1 MQTDMIARKKANQL
15 WVIIGVCSLGLSI
28 TACDNEMLSRNDKE
42 TAGAEL
48 RFDTSISDDPST
60 RANGASLIEGTAF
73 PNGEHTFGMFIT
85 DGDGAQLV
93 TGSDDNMRLTLT
105 RATGVED
112 DWKHTNKNDKEMLS
126 LSVNHGGVVN
136 ISGYYPWVEDA
147 SPEAVPFDLTGDPDN
162 WKDLMYLTSPSD
174 PVTVLDGKTIPLNF
188 SHAYCWVKVVLSKLT
203 DKNKVF
209 VGAVSITNSNNDLK
223 RIINRGQI
231 DPKTGNVIPTTSQ
244 AGSIVFK
251 CPQPIELILNQAD
264 DTPGYSPVEFNFLV
278 PEFMSADTKDFEII
292 IQVTAMIESP
302 GSSGGAYE
310 ILSFPINKKFL
321 NNAADGHG
329 GTLFGFQRGK
339 CNRYD
344 IIYNNSEMALS
355 LASWD
360 NATIPDK
367 PNTPNHQVGQQQQQD
382 VITVKF
388 NNQGVKPEQN
398 KLPPTDHMNHDLLGE
413 VADGNNGYYVTTVP
427 DPNVTSS
434 YDAWK
439 PFLYADKFNP
449 WLQVSIK
456 DAAGGG
462 IVPWKDAETGVLR
475 AKQACI
481 DFKGGG
487 YTDWRLP
494 RLGELG
500 MLVYFRVQGSG
511 IPSPDLTQE
520 GYWSATEHG
529 VTEAFC
535 AIRQTPGSTPIPRVV
550 SKTGRMSV
558 RCVRDLEK
566 PNPGI

>member
-85 DGDGAQLV
+85 DGDGAPLV

-105 RATGVED
+105 RAVGAED
-112 DWKHTNKNDKEMLS
+112 DWKHTNKNDKEMPS

-136 ISGYYPWVEDA
+136 ISGYYPWVEGA
-147 SPEAVPFDLTGDPDN
+147 TPTAVPFDLTGDPAT

-174 PVTVLDGKTIPLNF
+174 PVTVLDGQAISLNF

-231 DPKTGNVIPTTSQ
+231 DPKTGNVIPATSQ
-244 AGSIVFK
+244 AGSIMFK

-278 PEFMSADTKDFEII
+278 PAFMSLETKDFEII
-292 IQVTAMIESP
+292 LQVTAKI
-302 GSSGGAYE
+302 GDAGAYE

-321 NNAADGHG
+321 NNVPDGHG
-329 GTLFGFQRGK
+329 GTLFGFQRGM

-382 VITVKF
+382 VIPVKF
-388 NNQGVKPEQN
+388 NNQGVSPPTTEAGLN
-398 KLPPTDHMNHDLLGE
+398 KLPITDHRNHDLLGE
-413 VADGNNGYYVTTVP
+413 VADGNNGDYVTTVP
-427 DPNVTSS
+427 DPNVTHF
-434 YDAWK
+434 YDAWG

-449 WLQVSIK
+449 SLQVSK
-456 DAAGGG
+456 TDAAGGG

-500 MLVYFRVQGSG
+500 MLLYFRDQMGM
-511 IPSPDLTQE
+511 PSPNLTQD
-520 GYWSATEHG
+520 GYWSATEHSA
-529 VTEAFC
+529 TEAFC
-535 AIRQTPGSTPIPRVV
+535 AIRQTPGDTPIPRVV
-550 SKTGRMSV
+550 DKTGRMSV
-558 RCVRDLEK
+558 RCVRDLQK

>member
-60 RANGASLIEGTAF
+60 RANGASLIKGTTF

-85 DGDGAQLV
+85 DGDGAPLV

-147 SPEAVPFDLTGDPDN
+147 SPEAVPFDLTGDPST
-162 WKDLMYLTSPSD
+162 WTDLMYLTSPSD

-223 RIINRGQI
+223 RIINRGKI
-231 DPKTGNVIPTTSQ
+231 DPKTGNVIPATSQ
-244 AGSIVFK
+244 AGSIMFK
-251 CPQPIELILNQAD
+251 CPQPIELIINAAD

-278 PEFMSADTKDFEII
+278 PAFMSLDTKDFEII
-292 IQVTAMIESP
+292 LQVTAKI
-302 GSSGGAYE
+302 GNAGAYE

-321 NNAADGHG
+321 NNVADGHG
-329 GTLFGFQRGK
+329 GTLFGFQRGM
-339 CNRYD
+339 CNKYD

-355 LASWD
+355 LASWG

-382 VITVKF
+382 VISIIF
-388 NNQGVKPEQN
+388 DNQGQKPEAN
-398 KLPPTDHMNHDLLGE
+398 KLSPSDHMNHDLLGE
-413 VADGNNGYYVTTVP
+413 VADGNNGYCVEI
-427 DPNVTSS
+427 DPVLNPSNVFE
-434 YDAWK
+434 AWES
-439 PFLYADKFNP
+439 FLYAEPFNP
-449 WLQVSIK
+449 SLQVSK
-456 DAAGGG
+456 TDAAGGR

-500 MLVYFRVQGSG
+500 MLAYFKKSG
-511 IPSPDLTQE
+511 EPELLQD
-520 GYWSATEHG
+520 GYWSATERSA
-529 VTEAFC
+529 TEAFC
-535 AIRQTPGSTPIPRVV
+535 IIRQKPGSTPIPRVV
-550 SKTGRMSV
+550 DKTGRMSV
-558 RCVRDLEK
+558 RCVRDLQK

>member
-15 WVIIGVCSLGLSI
+15 WVIIGVCSLGLYI
-28 TACDNEMLSRNDKE
+28 TACDNEMLSGNDKE

-60 RANGASLIEGTAF
+60 RANGASLIEGKAF
-73 PNGEHTFGMFIT
+73 PDGTHTFGMFIT
-85 DGDGAQLV
+85 NGEGAPLV
-93 TGSDDNMRLTLT
+93 TGSSDNMRLTLT
-105 RATGVED
+105 RKALVED
-112 DWKHTNKNDKEMLS
+112 GWSHTDKDNGDMPS
-126 LSVNHGGVVN
+126 LSAKHGEMVN
-136 ISGYYPWVEDA
+136 ITGYYPWVADA
-147 SPEAVPFDLTGDPDN
+147 TSTAVPFDLTGDPAN

-174 PVTVLDGKTIPLNF
+174 PVKVLDGQTIPLAF

-223 RIINRGQI
+223 RVINKGEI
-231 DPKTGNVIPTTSQ
+231 DPKTGNVIPATSE

-251 CPQPIELILNQAD
+251 CPQPIGLILNQPD
-264 DTPGYSPVEFNFLV
+264 GTPEYSPVEFNFLV
-278 PEFMSADTKDFEII
+278 PESMSADTKDFEII
-292 IQVTAMIESP
+292 IQVTAKIEGAG
-302 GSSGGAYE
+302 GSNGAYE

-321 NNAADGHG
+321 NNKPAG
-329 GTLFGFQRGK
+329 GGGPALFGFQRGK

-355 LASWD
+355 LANWD
-360 NATIPDK
+360 VVDIKNEPL
-367 PNTPNHQVGQQQQQD
+367 GQQQQKD

-388 NNQGVKPEQN
+388 SNQGIAPTSAEAQN
-398 KLPPTDHMNHDLLGE
+398 KLEPDNHMNHDLLGE
-413 VADGNNGYYVTTVP
+413 VADGNNGYYVEKDP
-427 DPNVTSS
+427 DLSDTN
-434 YDAWK
+434 YYRAWES
-439 PFLYADKFNP
+439 FLYADKFNP
-449 WLQVSIK
+449 WLQVSQK
-456 DAAGGG
+456 EAAGGG
-462 IVPWKDAETGVLR
+462 IVPWKDEETGVLR

-511 IPSPDLTQE
+511 IPSPNLAQE
-520 GYWSATEHG
+520 GYWSATERS
-529 VTEAFC
+529 EADAFC
-535 AIRQTPGSTPIPRVV
+535 AIRLTTGATPIPRVV
-550 SKTGRMSV
+550 PKTGRMSV
-558 RCVRDLEK
+558 RCVRDLNK